1 VRNPL
6 TAVKGFLQLLKR
18 ERPHPYLDIA
28 YDELEVALNTMQNL
42 LNVSKPDAADEP
54 STTVRIGQELE
65 SLLYLFQDQMYR
77 VALDKRILAADACV
91 HGKKGQLRRALFNLL
106 KNAFESIPEAGT
118 IGVRQWIEGEH
129 AVIAIAD
136 SGVGIPKEKLPM
148 LGTPFFTSKGSGTG
162 LGLTQAY
169 AAIYE
174 HGGSIQVHSEVDR
187 GTTFTVRL
195 PLQLGSEAAAD
206 APPQEQPAVRSFA
219 EFVAARESAVRDRAE
234 RLFAAEGAR
243 DASIHAAVRALRA
256 LSGEDESAAASLA
269 GEHGRERSAAGATL
283 RECLAWFRLVRKLT
297 VDALQQY
304 GAETAISLQELCG
317 FERRLHLRLDAYLER
332 FFEAFDERGG
342 SSPVVAGPDV
352 RGGFGAAPFVTPH
365 AEAPSARYD
374 GRSRLPSCAAD
385 RGR

>member
-1 VRNPL
+1 MRNPL

-91 HGKKGQLRRALFNLL
+91 LGKKGQLRRALFNLL

-206 APPQEQPAVRSFA
+206 APQEQPAVRSFA

-234 RLFAAEGAR
+234 GLFAAEGAR
-243 DASIHAAVRALRA
+243 DASIRAAVRALRA

-269 GEHGRERSAAGATL
+269 GEHGREWAAAGATL
-283 RECLAWFRLVRKLT
+283 CECLAWFRMVRKLT

-304 GAETAISLQELCG
+304 GAETAISSQELCG

-342 SSPVVAGPDV
+342 PSLVVEGMDV
-352 RGGFGAAPFVTPH
+352 RGGFGAAPFVPPH
-365 AEAPSARYD
+365 AEAPGARYD
-374 GRSRLPSCAAD
+374 ERLRLPSCAAD
-385 RGR
+385 RDR